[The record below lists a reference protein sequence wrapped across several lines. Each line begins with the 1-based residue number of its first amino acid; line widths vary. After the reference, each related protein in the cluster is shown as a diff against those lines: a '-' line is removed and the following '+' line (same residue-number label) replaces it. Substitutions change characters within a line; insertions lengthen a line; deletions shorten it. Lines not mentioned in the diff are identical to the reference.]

1 MSGDFILTH
10 VTKPSGDDL
19 EKAILHFDEAP
30 PADATG
36 DEVMAAAL
44 VIVGEACAHLDDGK
58 ATGEVVSHLVGLG
71 LSEGCATTF
80 VDKAFEIVASNPNP
94 GGGIPS
100 AEAPVSWGVL
110 IGVMAM
116 ASAAIWWLIRSL

>member
-1 MSGDFILTH
+1 MLTH

-19 EKAILHFDEAP
+19 EKAILHFDETH
-30 PADATG
+30 PAGATG

-44 VIVGEACAHLDDGK
+44 VIIGEACAQLDDGK
-58 ATGEVVSHLVGLG
+58 ATGEVVSHLAGLG

-80 VDKAFEIVASNPNP
+80 VDKAFEIVEANRNL
-94 GGGIPS
+94 GDVIPS
-100 AEAPVSWGVL
+100 AQATVSWGVL
-110 IGVMAM
+110 LGVMAM